1 MGEKIRVGVLCGGVS
16 CEHEVSLVSAQ
27 NVIGSLDPTKYEPVP
42 IFIDKTGHWHHV
54 ATEALLA
61 HTAVDLL
68 TGTTTMCV
76 PVSTKAAVT
85 LPESKIDVIFPVLH
99 GPFGEDGTVQGFLK
113 LARIPFVGADVCGS
127 AVGMDKDIQKRILRD
142 AGIPVAKFR
151 TLYAAHRHRV
161 DPQGLIDQMGL
172 PLFVKPSNL
181 GSSVGVSKAKTLEE
195 LVEAIDKA
203 FEYDRKILVE
213 ECVVGREI
221 ECAVLGND
229 NPIAS
234 VPGEV
239 ITSYEFY
246 DFEAK
251 YLDDMLKLE
260 IPASLTASQAHQVQE
275 LAICAFEV
283 LSCAGMARVDF
294 FLRDDGKLLVNEIN
308 TIPGFTNSSMYP
320 KLWQASGISYIEL
333 IDRLIQLA
341 LERAQTDSALKTA
354 ANHTN

>member
-1 MGEKIRVGVLCGGVS
+1 MAEKIRVGVLCGGVS

-27 NVIGSLDPTKYEPVP
+27 NVIASLDPAKYEPIA
-42 IFIDKTGHWHHV
+42 IFIDKVGHWHHV
-54 ATEALLA
+54 EVQALLEQKPQE
-61 HTAVDLL
+61 LL
-68 TGTTTMCV
+68 LGTTQMCV
-76 PVSTKAAVT
+76 PVSTRAPVT
-85 LPESKIDVIFPVLH
+85 MPEARVDVVFPVLH
-99 GPFGEDGTVQGFLK
+99 GPYGEDGTVQGFLK
-113 LARIPFVGADVCGS
+113 LARLPFVGADVCGS
-127 AVGMDKDIQKRILRD
+127 AVGMDKDMQKRILRD

-151 TLYAAHRHRV
+151 TLYAAHR
-161 DPQGLIDQMGL
+161 QNIDAEGIAEQLGL
-172 PLFVKPSNL
+172 PLFVKPANL
-181 GSSVGVSKAKTLEE
+181 GSSVAVSKVKTVQE

-203 FEYDRKILVE
+203 FEYDKKVLVE

-229 NPIAS
+229 HPIAS

-251 YLDDMLKLE
+251 YLDDKLQLE

-283 LSCAGMARVDF
+283 LCCSGMARVDF
-294 FLRDDGKLLVNEIN
+294 FLRNDGKLLVNEIN

-320 KLWQASGISYIEL
+320 KLWQASGIGYVEL

-341 LERAQTDSALKTA
+341 LERHASDSLLKT
-354 ANHTN
+354 TGK

>member
-1 MGEKIRVGVLCGGVS
+1 MSQKIRVGVLCGGVS

-27 NVIGSLDPTKYEPVP
+27 NVIASLDAAKYEPVA
-42 IFIDKTGHWHHV
+42 IFIDKKGHWHHV
-54 ATEALLA
+54 APSLLMA
-61 HTAVDLL
+61 QNSIGLL
-68 TGTTTMCV
+68 SGTCNMPV
-76 PVSTKAAVT
+76 PITSKASVS
-85 LPESKIDVIFPVLH
+85 LPEGPLDVIFPVLH
-99 GPFGEDGTVQGFLK
+99 GPYGEDGTVQGFLK

-142 AGIPVAKFR
+142 AAIPVVKFR
-151 TLYAAHRHRV
+151 TLYAQHR
-161 DPQGLIDQMGL
+161 DQIDYQGLIDFLGL
-172 PLFVKPSNL
+172 PLFVKPANL
-181 GSSVGVSKAKTLEE
+181 GSSVAVRKAKRLDE
-195 LVEAIDKA
+195 LVDAVDNA
-203 FEYDRKILVE
+203 FKYDRKILVE

-229 NPIAS
+229 HPIAS

-246 DFEAK
+246 DFNAK
-251 YLDDMLKLE
+251 YLDDNLKLE

-294 FLRDDGKLLVNEIN
+294 FLRNDGKLLVNEIN

-320 KLWQASGISYIEL
+320 KLWQASGISYVEL

-341 LERAQTDSALKTA
+341 LERHSEHSLLKT
-354 ANHTN
+354 TE